1 MREKV
6 LDIINNYKDKS
17 NQDLMTAMDFL
28 NQDFESTKKKLFDL
42 STYLDGLEVTYNTL
56 LKEFKKRNI
65 ENGK

>member
-28 NQDFESTKKKLFDL
+28 NQDFESTKKKLFEL
-42 STYLDGLEVTYNTL
+42 SNYLDGLEVTYNTL